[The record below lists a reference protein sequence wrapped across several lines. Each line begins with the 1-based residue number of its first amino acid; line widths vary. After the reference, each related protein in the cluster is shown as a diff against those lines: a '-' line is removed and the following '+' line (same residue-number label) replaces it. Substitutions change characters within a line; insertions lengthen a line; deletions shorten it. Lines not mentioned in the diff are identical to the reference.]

1 MGKVF
6 CTEFRD
12 MIVELH
18 LVHGKS
24 IKWLAEEYAVSTS
37 TIGRWVTSYRNKRV
51 LEAEKLSKGVPFD
64 SSFLHIQNTTKGLY
78 LQRKWPSPITKTNV
92 FWINY

>member
-1 MGKVF
+1 MGKIF

-24 IKWLAEEYAVSTS
+24 IKWLADEYAVSAS
-37 TIGRWVTSYRNKRV
+37 TISRWVTHYRNKRII
-51 LEAEKLSKGVPFD
+51 ETEKLSKGVPFD
-64 SSFLHIQNTTKGLY
+64 SAFLCIQNTTKQLY
-78 LQRKWPSPITKTNV
+78 LQRKQLQRC
-92 FWINY
+92 

>member
-24 IKWLAEEYAVSTS
+24 IKWLADEYAVSAS
-37 TIGRWVTSYRNKRV
+37 TIGRWVTCYRNKRM

-64 SSFLHIQNTTKGLY
+64 SFSIIKIISTNTAFLNEYSCFCQNIHV
-78 LQRKWPSPITKTNV
+78 R
-92 FWINY
+92 

>member
-6 CTEFRD
+6 CTDFRD

-24 IKWLAEEYAVSTS
+24 IKWLAEEYTVSAS
-37 TIGRWVTSYRNKRV
+37 TIGRWVVCYRNKRM
-51 LEAEKLSKGVPFD
+51 LEEEKLSKGVPFD
-64 SSFLHIQNTTKGLY
+64 SSVLLI
-78 LQRKWPSPITKTNV
+78 RIA
-92 FWINY
+92 